1 MKTSNI
7 LGKNETLSNH
17 QYCLYDTR
25 LTNSLLISTHLVGK
39 VYYAEGI
46 VEGGICEKGAIL
58 LRVEILG
65 LAYDYVTYEAVKI
78 LKKYCQNGGLL
89 IIMLPSFLW
98 KGYKG
103 DVYSNLWWSR

>member
-1 MKTSNI
+1 MNKSNI
-7 LGKNETLSNH
+7 LGKIEELSNH
-17 QYCLYDTR
+17 QYCLYNTR

-65 LAYDYVTYEAVKI
+65 LAYDYVTYESVKV
-78 LKKYCQNGGLL
+78 LKKYCENGEIVDYNAPILL
-89 IIMLPSFLW
+89 VERIQ
-98 KGYKG
+98 
-103 DVYSNLWWSR
+103 R

>member
-7 LGKNETLSNH
+7 LGKNEEFSNR
-17 QYCLYDTR
+17 QYCLYNTR

-39 VYYAEGI
+39 VYYAEEI

-65 LAYDYVTYEAVKI
+65 MAYDYVTYEAVKI
-78 LKKYCQNGGLL
+78 LKKYCQNGGIVDYNAPVLL
-89 IIMLPSFLW
+89 VERIQ
-98 KGYKG
+98 
-103 DVYSNLWWSR
+103 R